1 MTIRRKPVFGNA
13 PQPRYSPLVPHPL
26 AHIDTW
32 IFDLDNTLY
41 PASCNL
47 FAQIDAHMGAFI
59 MELLDVDAVEARRV
73 QKGFFHAHGMTLRG
87 LMTEHG
93 VDPHDFLAKVHDI
106 DVSVV
111 EHDAALVAALHALP
125 GRRLV
130 FTNADV
136 PYAERVLDRL
146 GLADSFE
153 AIHDVHAM
161 DYQPKPAAAAYAQ
174 LCAVHGI
181 DPKRAIFF
189 EDMARNLAPAHAIGM
204 TTVWIDNGSEQGPN
218 VGGKFIDY
226 RITDLGAWL
235 GGVVEEL
242 AA

>member
-1 MTIRRKPVFGNA
+1 MAAATA
-13 PQPRYSPLVPHPL
+13 PRYDPRVHPL
-26 AHIDTW
+26 SNIDTW

-47 FAQIDAHMGAFI
+47 FAQIDNHMGRFI
-59 MELLDVDAVEARRV
+59 MDLLAVDAAEARRI

-93 VDPHDFLAKVHDI
+93 VDPHEFLAKVHDI

-111 EHDAALVAALHALP
+111 EHDAALVDALARLP
-125 GRRLV
+125 GRKLV

-136 PYAERVLDRL
+136 PYAVRVLDRL

-181 DPKRAIFF
+181 EPTRAIFF
-189 EDMARNLAPAHAIGM
+189 EDMARNLAPAKAIGM
-204 TTVWIDNGSEQGPN
+204 TTVWIDNGSEQGPA
-218 VGGKFIDY
+218 VEGGFIDY
-226 RITDLGAWL
+226 RIVDLGPWL
-235 GGVVEEL
+235 TEIVGEL
-242 AA
+242 RA